1 MEMLNLKS
9 CIVKEL
15 LKILFKRVAWMNQAE
30 SKIQKV
36 IEKKGDKFYVKWK
49 SYGNSF
55 NRLIRKIEITKNK
68 VEIDLLNYAT
78 KADLK

>member
-1 MEMLNLKS
+1 
-9 CIVKEL
+9 
-15 LKILFKRVAWMNQAE
+15 MNQAE

-36 IEKKGDKFYVKWK
+36 IEKKGDKFYAKWK